1 MATAQELRDAA
12 RGKTGNAEIKANA
25 AKTAAANAAAARDAA
40 LGKAGVQEATANAA
54 KTKASQQA
62 AIDKAKKDLEEGQD
76 TGDDLSDDVIP
87 PDNGAA
93 PDWWI
98 KYQEAEAAKE
108 RQQRVSSFTL
118 LKTYA
123 EEYGLPASLADKLI
137 DLVAKQG
144 YSDEAVSLELQQTD
158 EFKARFAGIEK
169 YKKNFATE
177 IGSGIKAAPP
187 KPSDY
192 IKMEKAYQEVLNR
205 YGLADMANRTTYA
218 ELIGGDVSV
227 AEMTDRVVN
236 VYDKV
241 NNADDV
247 LKQQLNQFFPT
258 FGTADYAKAL
268 LTGNSPQDMASQLTR
283 KLGAAEISS
292 EASRAG
298 LTTGV
303 ERAQQLQAMGVSR
316 GTARA
321 GYSTIAEQ
329 QTVLNKLGSIYNEDV
344 TGLQT
349 ELEAEQFQGLA
360 SQRRKKL
367 EGVEQASFAG
377 RSGISQVSLSQGTA
391 GTL

>member
-1 MATAQELRDAA
+1 
-12 RGKTGNAEIKANA
+12 
-25 AKTAAANAAAARDAA
+25 
-40 LGKAGVQEATANAA
+40 V
-54 KTKASQQA
+54 
-62 AIDKAKKDLEEGQD
+62 
-76 TGDDLSDDVIP
+76 
-87 PDNGAA
+87 
-93 PDWWI
+93 
-98 KYQEAEAAKE
+98 
-108 RQQRVSSFTL
+108 L
-118 LKTYA
+118 L
-123 EEYGLPASLADKLI
+123 
-137 DLVAKQG
+137 
-144 YSDEAVSLELQQTD
+144 
-158 EFKARFAGIEK
+158 
-169 YKKNFATE
+169 
-177 IGSGIKAAPP
+177 
-187 KPSDY
+187 
-192 IKMEKAYQEVLNR
+192 R
-205 YGLADMANRTTYA
+205 YGLGDLATRGTFAQ
-218 ELIGGDVSV
+218 LIGGDVSV

-258 FGTADYAKAL
+258 FGTADFARAL
-268 LTGNSPQDMASQLTR
+268 LTGTSPQEMASQLTR

-316 GTARA
+316 GTART
-321 GYSTIAEQ
+321 GYSTIATQ

-367 EGVEQASFAG
+367 EQTEQASFAG
-377 RSGISQVSLSQGTA
+377 RSGMSQVSLSQRGTA

>member
-1 MATAQELRDAA
+1 MATAEEIRNAA
-12 RGKTGNAEIKANA
+12 RAKAGMAEAKANA
-25 AKTAAANAAAARDAA
+25 AKTAAANADAVRNAARAAAG
-40 LGKAGVQEATANAA
+40 LKEATTNAA

-62 AIDKAKKDLEEGQD
+62 AIDKAAKDLLVVEE
-76 TGDDLSDDVIP
+76 TGNKGVDV
-87 PDNGAA
+87 NAA

-98 KYQEAEAAKE
+98 KYQAAEVAKE
-108 RQQRVSSFTL
+108 NQQRVSSFAL
-118 LKTYA
+118 LRTYA
-123 EEYGLPASLADKLI
+123 EEYGLPTSLADKLI
-137 DLVAKQG
+137 DLVANQG
-144 YSDEAVSLELQQTD
+144 YSEEAVALELQQTD

-192 IKMEKAYQEVLNR
+192 IKMEKAYQDVLSR

-268 LTGNSPQDMASQLTR
+268 LTGTSPQDMASQLTR

-316 GTARA
+316 GTART
-321 GYSTIAEQ
+321 GYSKIAEQ
-329 QTVLNKLGSIYNEDV
+329 QTMLNKLGSIYNQDV
-344 TGLQT
+344 TDIQT

-367 EGVEQASFAG
+367 EQTEQASFAG
-377 RSGISQVSLSQGTA
+377 RSGISQASLSQRGTA

>member
-1 MATAQELRDAA
+1 MATAEEKRNAA
-12 RGKTGNAEIKANA
+12 RGKAGAAEIKANA
-25 AKTAAANAAAARDAA
+25 AKTAAANAAAVRNAARA
-40 LGKAGVQEATANAA
+40 KAGVQEATANAA
-54 KTKASQQA
+54 KRKSAQQA
-62 AIDKAKKDLEEGQD
+62 AIDKAKKDLLTAED
-76 TGDDLSDDVIP
+76 TGDDLSDDVIS

-98 KYQEAEAAKE
+98 QYQNAEAARE

-118 LKTYA
+118 LKTLA
-123 EEYGLPASLADKLI
+123 EEYGLPSTIADKLI

-144 YSDEAVSLELQQTD
+144 YTDEAVALELQQTD
-158 EFKARFAGIEK
+158 EFKQRFSGIEL

-177 IGSGIKAAPP
+177 IGSGLKAAPP

-205 YGLADMANRTTYA
+205 YGLADMANRTTYS

-236 VYDKV
+236 VYDKI
-241 NNADDV
+241 NNADSV
-247 LKQQLNQFFPT
+247 LMQQLTSFFPT
-258 FGTADYAKAL
+258 FGTTDFAKAL
-268 LTGNSPQDMASQLTR
+268 LTGNSPKDMATQLQR
-283 KLGAAEISS
+283 KLAAAEISS

-298 LTTGV
+298 LQTNAEV
-303 ERAQQLQAMGVSR
+303 AMQLQAMGVSR
-316 GTARA
+316 GLART
-321 GYSTIAEQ
+321 GYSKIAEQ
-329 QTVLNKLGSIYNEDV
+329 QTVLNKLGGIYNQDV

-367 EGVEQASFAG
+367 TEQEKSSFSG
-377 RSGISQVSLSQGTA
+377 RA
-391 GTL
+391 GTSQSSLNGGTKGMF